1 MTPIEV
7 FLWGL
12 GGSLAVEVVAVWKL
26 YDRGATHLPARYRLK
41 SFYIMRL
48 LLAVIG
54 GGLAVAYEVQ
64 APFVAV
70 HIGAATPLI
79 IRALTETPPM
89 AVKKGIEE
97 PKV

>member
-1 MTPIEV
+1 
-7 FLWGL
+7 
-12 GGSLAVEVVAVWKL
+12 
-26 YDRGATHLPARYRLK
+26 
-41 SFYIMRL
+41 MRL